1 MASTNHRPFRCSF
14 HSWMAQQQQ
23 DLDELVAANSP
34 ATDKEDLARLR
45 DKCVA
50 HFGEYAERR
59 AAMARQNPPCF
70 LSPPWCSALQ
80 NAFMWVG
87 GCRPSLF
94 IRLIYHVC
102 SSQLDSRSR
111 EYHVVPQHLT
121 CLVLRSFTLFNFIAH
136 IHPDSSVDGNIGDAV
151 GNIVNVFGNI
161 RTQYH
166 RESVINVPLSYIF
179 IISVLLKPSGHTGE
193 QGGLVQSIHTR
204 GMSREAGT
212 AHRSKNSV
220 ACAPMAGP
228 SKWAVGSG
236 RVDIV
241 RGGAYHVDRIVA
253 DLTIQS
259 DGVVADIWVAMG
271 GGVVADIWAAMGGG
285 RIAAHGSRIG
295 DGNRQHRMGNL
306 ADLTARQLVLINALH
321 CKTVKE
327 EDKFSTRITSLQEE
341 IADEPLATM
350 AKQSVGEVERAMA
363 MVAHEAAMAEVLL
376 AADRLRMETLKEV
389 MGILTPLQ
397 AVDLLI
403 AGKKLHISM
412 HCWGCKR
419 EEQTSTTTN

>member
-1 MASTNHRPFRCSF
+1 MSCWSIDIHPLQFPTQRLQFVLFSHGRKQQNKKDDDNLCTAPSHAHIPINSEHHPPLPSPMASTNHRPFRCSF

-80 NAFMWVG
+80 NAF
-87 GCRPSLF
+87 
-94 IRLIYHVC
+94 I
-102 SSQLDSRSR
+102 SR

-136 IHPDSSVDGNIGDAV
+136 IHPDSSVDGNIG
-151 GNIVNVFGNI
+151 
-161 RTQYH
+161 
-166 RESVINVPLSYIF
+166 E
-179 IISVLLKPSGHTGE
+179 
-193 QGGLVQSIHTR
+193 
-204 GMSREAGT
+204 
-212 AHRSKNSV
+212 
-220 ACAPMAGP
+220 
-228 SKWAVGSG
+228 
-236 RVDIV
+236 
-241 RGGAYHVDRIVA
+241 
-253 DLTIQS
+253 
-259 DGVVADIWVAMG
+259 
-271 GGVVADIWAAMGGG
+271 
-285 RIAAHGSRIG
+285 
-295 DGNRQHRMGNL
+295 RMGNL